1 MAIVGWAKYTHV
13 RERKFEATR
22 RVLQSNLKC
31 EDVQDL
37 TVSLEHMSANTLNF
51 WLSKFVCEVAKQNGE
66 RYAGFNS
73 TCYHPPRAHPREFA
87 IFFLTWRSIR
97 HPRARRKRQFPLPG
111 LLIDHKYVVLCSK
124 LISRYNSTTRRF
136 SRVY

>member
-51 WLSKFVCEVAKQNGE
+51 WLSKFVCEVVKQNGE

-73 TCYHPPRAHPREFA
+73 TCYHPPRGTSPG
-87 IFFLTWRSIR
+87 ICNFFSHLAVYSPPPGTQKETIPTPGTPHRPQIR
-97 HPRARRKRQFPLPG
+97 CFVFKIDFP
-111 LLIDHKYVVLCSK
+111 VQ
-124 LISRYNSTTRRF
+124 
-136 SRVY
+136 